1 MREVFEYKKGYW
13 YPHLSPAEKAIWER
27 FLFQYPQAYDSV
39 QYDFHVGSPPPFNTL
54 TDEGEDWEQDKLYRR
69 RIDVIGRVGS
79 QQDIIEVKR
88 RATTSTIGQVEGY
101 RDLFMRDEEPLGAV
115 KMVIVTEEA
124 DKDVEYL
131 CKQKG
136 VELIIV

>member
-1 MREVFEYKKGYW
+1 MREVFKYEKGYW
-13 YPHLSPAEKAIWER
+13 YPHLSSSEKAIWER
-27 FLFQYPQAYDSV
+27 FIEQWPQAYDSC
-39 QYDFHVGSPPPFNTL
+39 QYDFHVGSAPEFNTL

-69 RIDVIGRVGS
+69 RIDVIGRTGS
-79 QQDIIEVKR
+79 EQDIIEVKK

-101 RDLFMRDEEPLGAV
+101 RDLFVRDEEPLGKV
-115 KMVIVTEEA
+115 GMVIITEQA

-136 VELIIV
+136 VVLIIV